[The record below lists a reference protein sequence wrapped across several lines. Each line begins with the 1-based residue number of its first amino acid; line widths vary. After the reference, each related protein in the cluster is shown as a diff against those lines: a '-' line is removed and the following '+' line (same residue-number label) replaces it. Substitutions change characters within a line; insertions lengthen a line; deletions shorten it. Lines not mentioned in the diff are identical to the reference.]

1 MKTFTFFSIIAGIT
15 FAMSAAG
22 CSDADSENQLLPDD
36 SRGEQSEISYD
47 NRFPFHVWKDAEGE
61 MRHDIDFEN
70 GPFPETDKLR
80 NCIVGHGWML
90 DKCYTYDIADQKP
103 DGTKVYKFHETS
115 HILFIVG
122 GDLSPRFF
130 FKDNSNAV
138 GYYKWWPTH
147 ESFDEVPTEPLFS
160 REEHLYTYDNR
171 TGVLD
176 FYILKWYKIIYAD
189 KDNLWFGLPCYDR
202 GFQFLHY
209 VKADPEIVAGWDVEY
224 DKHQSPLS

>member
-80 NCIVGHGWML
+80 NCIV
-90 DKCYTYDIADQKP
+90 
-103 DGTKVYKFHETS
+103 
-115 HILFIVG
+115 
-122 GDLSPRFF
+122 
-130 FKDNSNAV
+130 
-138 GYYKWWPTH
+138 
-147 ESFDEVPTEPLFS
+147 
-160 REEHLYTYDNR
+160 
-171 TGVLD
+171 
-176 FYILKWYKIIYAD
+176 
-189 KDNLWFGLPCYDR
+189 
-202 GFQFLHY
+202 
-209 VKADPEIVAGWDVEY
+209 
-224 DKHQSPLS
+224 